1 MKLVNAIKF
10 DRKSGGSPTHCFCD
24 SNPRSLYFLA
34 LLLSTLLLCPPLASA
49 AETTAQ
55 SALSSALRNTPAVA
69 VVLDVNTGHQLAAIK
84 PAEAA
89 NLRSAPGSI
98 LKPLFLAAALQ
109 HHQLQPQT
117 TVFCRRDLRVTAG
130 NRDWNLACTH
140 PQTNVAFTAQEAL
153 AYSCNRYFATLADRI
168 PPAEATEIL
177 EHYGLPQTR
186 SPETREKKELLVLG
200 VSGIALSPTQIAI
213 AYRRLALELD
223 DTPSALD
230 PVRDGL
236 RDSVRYGMAH
246 NADVPGMNI
255 AGKTGTASDTA
266 QGVSHGWFAGIGSLH
281 HQEVVVVI
289 YLPQGNG
296 ADAAR
301 LAQHFFLA
309 AKPSAAPATDS
320 ARSLTIELWTS
331 RSVTHL
337 TAAPIGSTGKPLNV
351 DWLHDGLQTAPGKT
365 SKHLELTGNYLLQ
378 APDAPEVTAAGSW
391 SIRWQQDRLQRAA
404 NATQRNLRHGRTQRR
419 SCAG

>member
-1 MKLVNAIKF
+1 MAGKKQERDELSAAVL
-10 DRKSGGSPTHCFCD
+10 
-24 SNPRSLYFLA
+24 PRPLYFLVF
-34 LLLSTLLLCPPLASA
+34 LLSTLLLYPRLTNA
-49 AETTAQ
+49 AETTPQA
-55 SALSSALRNTPAVA
+55 ALSSALRNTPSVA
-69 VVLDVNTGHQLAAIK
+69 VVLDVKTGHQLAAVK

-109 HHQLQPQT
+109 HQQLQPQT

-168 PPAEATEIL
+168 PPAQATEIL

-186 SPETREKKELLVLG
+186 TPETREKKELLVLG
-200 VSGIALSPTQIAI
+200 IAGIAVSPTQVAA
-213 AYRRLALELD
+213 AYRKLALELD
-223 DTPSALD
+223 DTHTPAALD

-246 NADVPGMNI
+246 NADVPGMDI

-266 QGVSHGWFAGIGSLH
+266 QGVSHGWFAGSGSLG

-301 LAQHFFLA
+301 LAQHFFLT
-309 AKPSAAPATDS
+309 AKPSAMRAPDS

-331 RSVTHL
+331 RSVTHF
-337 TAAPIGSTGKPLNV
+337 TATPIGSTSKPLNV
-351 DWLHDGLQTAPGKT
+351 DWQRDGLQTTPGKI
-365 SKHLELTGNYLLQ
+365 SKQLELSGNFRLQ
-378 APDAPEVTAAGSW
+378 APDVPEVIASGSW
-391 SIRWQQDRLQRAA
+391 AIRWQQDRLRV
-404 NATQRNLRHGRTQRR
+404 LL
-419 SCAG
+419 